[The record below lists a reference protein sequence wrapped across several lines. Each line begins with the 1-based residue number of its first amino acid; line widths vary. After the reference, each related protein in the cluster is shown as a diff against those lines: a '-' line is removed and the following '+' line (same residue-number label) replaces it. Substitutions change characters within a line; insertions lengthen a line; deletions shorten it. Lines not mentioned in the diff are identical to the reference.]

1 MRNSQGDKPT
11 YDTVVK
17 RSGYDA
23 VEDAIWKRG
32 EPVPY
37 QAFARTLLAIEAT
50 SGRLKMVEI
59 LANYFR
65 SVMALTPED
74 LLPSVY
80 LCLNKLAPAYEGVE
94 LGKCNKSKGVK
105 LII

>member
-1 MRNSQGDKPT
+1 M
-11 YDTVVK
+11 YDPV
-17 RSGYDA
+17 D
-23 VEDAIWKRG
+23 DAIWKRG

-37 QAFARTLLAIEAT
+37 QAFARTLFAIETT
-50 SGRLKMVEI
+50 SGRLKSVEI
-59 LANYFR
+59 LGNYFR

-94 LGKCNKSKGVK
+94 LG
-105 LII
+105 